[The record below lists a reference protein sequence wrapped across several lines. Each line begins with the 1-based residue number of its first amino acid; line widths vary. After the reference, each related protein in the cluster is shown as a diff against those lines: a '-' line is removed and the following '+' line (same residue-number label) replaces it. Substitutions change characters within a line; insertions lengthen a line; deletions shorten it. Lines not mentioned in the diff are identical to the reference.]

1 MTSIAQ
7 MVNVLQAMILTDGP
21 KMVLTPTYHAFAM
34 YRPFQGAT
42 SLPLTLQSP
51 AYGSLRAVDGS
62 AARGTDGKLH
72 LALVNLDP
80 GNTMAVD
87 LALDGWK
94 GTRVAGQLLTAQA
107 MDRHNTFDAPDA
119 LRPTTFDGA
128 SISEGR
134 LKLTLPAKSLVV
146 LALE

>member
-62 AARGTDGKLH
+62 VARGTDGKLYV
-72 LALVNLDP
+72 ALVNLDP
-80 GNTMAVD
+80 GNTMEVD
-87 LALDGWK
+87 IALQDWK
-94 GTRVAGQLLTAQA
+94 GTRVAGQLLTAPA
-107 MDRHNTFDAPDA
+107 MDTHNTFDAPDT
-119 LRPTTFDGA
+119 LRPVVFDGA
-128 SISEGR
+128 SVADGR
-134 LKLTLPAKSLVV
+134 LRLTLPEKSLVV
-146 LALE
+146 LSLD

>member
-1 MTSIAQ
+1 
-7 MVNVLQAMILTDGP
+7 
-21 KMVLTPTYHAFAM
+21 M

-51 AYGSLRAVDGS
+51 AYGSVHAVDGS
-62 AARGTDGKLH
+62 VARGTDGKLH
-72 LALVNLDP
+72 IALVNLDP

-87 LALDGWK
+87 LALDGGWK
-94 GTRVAGQLLTAQA
+94 GTRVTGQLLTAPA
-107 MDRHNTFDAPDA
+107 MDTHNTFDSPDT
-119 LRPTTFDGA
+119 LRPAVFNGA
-128 SISEGR
+128 SITEGR